1 MDRLCV
7 RSHAINWQYKIHRW
21 NNTTRFTSY
30 RKEKERELSELMIIA
45 CRLQQTMQLPGAT
58 TPTKSMKPRYMVIT
72 LQLQYVMQTKPA
84 KQLGLTLYDRLGLNH
99 YVISVS
105 NQRSNSWYSDTEKTW
120 RKFHLTRK
128 IPQSLNR
135 ANSDI
140 RWTSFVEI
148 NYSLQSW
155 HPRVSSALTLKKSR
169 RHYKG
174 SVKTMWLKS
183 FQTLTV
189 DFI

>member
-1 MDRLCV
+1 MKQHNKVHIIQKGKRKRTV
-7 RSHAINWQYKIHRW
+7 RIND
-21 NNTTRFTSY
+21 NSLPTSANY
-30 RKEKERELSELMIIA
+30 AASWCDNSNQVIGL
-45 CRLQQTMQLPGAT
+45 
-58 TPTKSMKPRYMVIT
+58 MKPRYMVIT

-120 RKFHLTRK
+120 YKFHLTRK

-140 RWTSFVEI
+140 R
-148 NYSLQSW
+148 
-155 HPRVSSALTLKKSR
+155 
-169 RHYKG
+169 
-174 SVKTMWLKS
+174 
-183 FQTLTV
+183 
-189 DFI
+189 